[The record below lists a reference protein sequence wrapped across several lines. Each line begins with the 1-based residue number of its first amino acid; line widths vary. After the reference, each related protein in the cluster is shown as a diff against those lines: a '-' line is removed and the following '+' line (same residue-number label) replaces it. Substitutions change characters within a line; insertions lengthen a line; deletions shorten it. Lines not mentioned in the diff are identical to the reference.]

1 MELNSIAFIPDGNRR
16 YARMIGLPLFEAYRL
31 GTKKAWN
38 VIGWLSKYRQVK
50 VGTFYTLSMEN
61 VKRSSMELNVL
72 FKIFERELDKIKRS
86 NIIEDQGIKLKFVGR
101 LDLLPKKIQDK
112 MVKAL
117 AFTQENDKKVINLAI
132 GYDGQQEIVDA
143 AKKIALEYEQGE
155 LDLETLTPQTFNN
168 YLYTEDVNP
177 DLIVR
182 TSGAER
188 LSGFLTY
195 QSSYS
200 ELAFVDK
207 FWPELT
213 EADLDEVVREYY
225 NRKRTFGK

>member
-16 YARMIGLPLFEAYRL
+16 YAKMIGLPLFEAYRI
-31 GTKKAWN
+31 GTQKAWN
-38 VIGWLSKYRQVK
+38 VIDWLSKYRQVK
-50 VGTFYTLSMEN
+50 VGTFYTLSLEN
-61 VKRSSMELNVL
+61 IKRSAVELNVL
-72 FKIFERELDKIKRS
+72 FKIFEHELDKIRKS
-86 NIIEDQGIKLKFVGR
+86 KVIEGQGIRLKFVGR
-101 LDLLPKKIQDK
+101 LDLLPGKLQQK
-112 MVKAL
+112 MEEAVD
-117 AFTQENDKKVINLAI
+117 FTSEYDKKTINLAI

-143 AKKIALEYEQGE
+143 AKKIALEYKQGN
-155 LDLETLTPQTFNN
+155 LDLDSLNPESFHN
-168 YLYTEDVNP
+168 YLYTENVNP

-200 ELAFVDK
+200 ELAFIDK
-207 FWPELT
+207 YWPQLT
-213 EADLDEVVREYY
+213 ELDLDDAVREYY